1 MTLQPARNALLLI
14 VCFVIVIAVIFMG
27 AWFYK
32 YSGEPIQN
40 ETDMATT
47 EETST
52 TADIASGP
60 PATLSLVSTGSSNEY
75 QLVLA
80 NLTMPVT
87 TIAFQLQSVDP
98 GTAITGS
105 SIKSNSELEQ
115 SNWTTVINTESSS
128 ETGQTLSFS
137 LARLGVN
144 ESQTIDTIVLGTI
157 QLNEG
162 VTPTDIQINKAESFV
177 TYSGTENPVRI
188 VFSTVGSESETAE

>member
-32 YSGEPIQN
+32 YSGEPILN
-40 ETDMATT
+40 ETDMAAT
-47 EETST
+47 EESGT
-52 TADIASGP
+52 TTDIASGP
-60 PATLSLVSTGSSNEY
+60 PATLSLVSTDSANEY

-162 VTPTDIQINKAESFV
+162 VTPADIQMNKAESFV

-188 VFSTVGSESETAE
+188 VLSAVGSESETNE